1 MPEHYL
7 PSDIERTSFSI
18 IRQELKEKGKTFPEM
33 EASVVFRCIHATADF
48 DYADLL
54 HFSDGAISDA
64 VHVLQGGC
72 TIVTDTNMALAG
84 ISKVAL
90 KKLGC
95 EAVCYMAEPAIAKRA
110 EDQGITRAASAM
122 DHAKETCPTGI
133 RAVGNA
139 PTALFR
145 LADQIELIRIRKL
158 FYEGKISP
166 RLVIGVPVGFV
177 NVVESKNRILTV
189 CRQYAIP
196 IITVVG
202 RKGGSTVCTAICNA
216 LLYEAAGMTDPSAR
230 GWN

>member
-1 MPEHYL
+1 MTMPEHYL

-54 HFSDGAISDA
+54 QFSDGAVSDA

-145 LADQIELIRIRKL
+145 LADQIEQGLRPALIIAA
-158 FYEGKISP
+158 
-166 RLVIGVPVGFV
+166 PVGFV

>member
-1 MPEHYL
+1 MTMPEHYL

-145 LADQIELIRIRKL
+145 LADQIEQGLRPALIIAA
-158 FYEGKISP
+158 
-166 RLVIGVPVGFV
+166 PVGFV

-216 LLYEAAGMTDPSAR
+216 LLYEAAEMTDPSAR

>member
-1 MPEHYL
+1 
-7 PSDIERTSFSI
+7 
-18 IRQELKEKGKTFPEM
+18 
-33 EASVVFRCIHATADF
+33 
-48 DYADLL
+48 
-54 HFSDGAISDA
+54 
-64 VHVLQGGC
+64 
-72 TIVTDTNMALAG
+72 
-84 ISKVAL
+84 
-90 KKLGC
+90 
-95 EAVCYMAEPAIAKRA
+95 MAEPAIAKRA

-145 LADQIELIRIRKL
+145 LADQIEQGLRPALIIAA
-158 FYEGKISP
+158 
-166 RLVIGVPVGFV
+166 PVGFV

>member
-1 MPEHYL
+1 MTMPEHYL

-145 LADQIELIRIRKL
+145 LADQIEQGLRPALIIAA
-158 FYEGKISP
+158 
-166 RLVIGVPVGFV
+166 PVGFV

>member
-1 MPEHYL
+1 MTMPEHYL

-145 LADQIELIRIRKL
+145 LADQIEQGLRPALIIAA
-158 FYEGKISP
+158 
-166 RLVIGVPVGFV
+166 PVGCV

>member
-1 MPEHYL
+1 
-7 PSDIERTSFSI
+7 
-18 IRQELKEKGKTFPEM
+18 M

-145 LADQIELIRIRKL
+145 LADQIEQGLRPALIIAA
-158 FYEGKISP
+158 
-166 RLVIGVPVGFV
+166 PVGFV

>member
-145 LADQIELIRIRKL
+145 LADQIEQGLRPALIIAA
-158 FYEGKISP
+158 
-166 RLVIGVPVGFV
+166 PVGFV